1 MQGES
6 DQSQP
11 QPAPPHHF
19 VEAVST
25 TGDKLLLDTSVEATT
40 KVFGF
45 ASGDRVR
52 FMKSRMNGKHATI
65 VGAANGMLWF
75 TVGDSNEVQTT
86 SCTCAAEYIRQYGWM
101 KEE

>member
-6 DQSQP
+6 EQQSQSASP
-11 QPAPPHHF
+11 QHF

-25 TGDKLLLDTSVEATT
+25 TGDKLLLDTSLEATE

-52 FMKSRMNGKHATI
+52 FMKSRMNGKSATV

-75 TVGDSNEVQTT
+75 SVGDSKEVQTT